1 MGLSLALSDS
11 AGMPTSHFPAAVAPM
26 GRRAQRVML
35 ALRNGVPLRVSHCN
49 SRAEVPP
56 DDH

>member
-1 MGLSLALSDS
+1 M
-11 AGMPTSHFPAAVAPM
+11 SHFTAAVAPM

-35 ALRNGVPLRVSHCN
+35 ALRNDVPLRVSRC
-49 SRAEVPP
+49 RAEVPP